1 VAEGYPIVL
10 DLTNRL
16 VVVIGGGAVALRK
29 VQGLIASGAS
39 RIRIVSPSFHA
50 EMPAESS
57 VIQRVVGAY
66 RPEHLDG
73 ASLVF
78 AATDSPEVN
87 DAIVRDSNKM
97 GALVCRADV
106 DEDNAGDFATPAMIR
121 EGSLL
126 ITVSSGGSPALSAL
140 IRDRIKGAIDP
151 RWSMMADAM
160 QQLRPMLRKSLAP
173 ARRKQAFRD
182 LCSEEAF
189 NALSTGGIEQLLQW
203 LRVKHP
209 EFDKIQTGDDKHEEL
224 AKE

>member
-10 DLTNRL
+10 NLADRS
-16 VVVIGGGAVALRK
+16 VVVIGGGSVALRK

-57 VIQRVVGAY
+57 VLQRVVGAY

-78 AATDSPEVN
+78 AATDSADVN

-121 EGSLL
+121 DGALL

-140 IRDRIKGAIDP
+140 IRDRLKAAIDP

-160 QQLRPMLRKSLAP
+160 RQIRPLLRKTLAP
-173 ARRKQAFRD
+173 KQRKQAFRD
-182 LCSEEAF
+182 LCSEDAF
-189 NALSTGGIEQLLQW
+189 NALSAGGIEQLLQW
-203 LRVKHP
+203 LRVKYP
-209 EFDKIQTGDDKHEEL
+209 EFDKIHAGNDKHEERP
-224 AKE
+224 KE